1 MIYVLLLAL
10 GIFLTIPVLIV
21 WYLVLPKTYFLTFD
35 GDTPSRIYI
44 FTHLFVS
51 FIVLFIILGSNSE
64 IAFTHPKGTISPM
77 FFLVSMLVPL
87 IFCIY
92 FGRNKINLGDKRVV

>member
-10 GIFLTIPVLIV
+10 GILLTIPVLII

-44 FTHLFVS
+44 FTHLFCS
-51 FIVLFIILGSNSE
+51 FILLFIILGSSSE
-64 IAFTHPKGTISPM
+64 IAFNHPQGTVSPI
-77 FFLVSMLVPL
+77 FFLLSILVPL

-92 FGRNKINLGDKRVV
+92 FGRNKINLGDKKRV